1 MMATV
6 AGRAFVVPAS
16 TGNSGAGIDG
26 NVNNFRANSRARS
39 STLLVAVSAAD
50 GAPVDGSAKRITARL
65 PNWLRVVM
73 YYAGNNDGPWRELP
87 AVLHVPVWID
97 TSTRQIAAL
106 DIDGTAAELAAYRPV
121 GRAEW
126 LDAGALLSD
135 VWAVF
140 MLPALAVRAVR
151 AVGPAVR
158 DLVNDIRGIGDSSP
172 QHREVSPAELEM
184 RRHTAVKLRY
194 ALERDPEQHRRI
206 RESAL
211 QGGPTIAQATRAGS
225 YPPAEFDAW
234 LMFQHTSGVITDE
247 EAQRFRAEAG
257 RS

>member
-1 MMATV
+1 MATV

-26 NVNNFRANSRARS
+26 DVNNFRANSRARS

-50 GAPVDGSAKRITARL
+50 GAPVDGAAKRITARL

-97 TSTRQIAAL
+97 TSTRQIVAL
-106 DIDGTAAELAAYRPV
+106 DIDGAATELAGYRSV
-121 GRAEW
+121 GRTTW
-126 LDAGALLSD
+126 WDVGAALPDL
-135 VWAVF
+135 WAVLI
-140 MLPALAVRAVR
+140 LPFVAVRAARTARR
-151 AVGPAVR
+151 AVR
-158 DLVNDIRGIGDSSP
+158 NLVNHIRSIGDP
-172 QHREVSPAELEM
+172 VPIHREVAPAELEM
-184 RRHTAVKLRY
+184 RRRTAVMLRY

-225 YPPAEFDAW
+225 YPPAEFDSW

-247 EAQRFRAEAG
+247 EAHGFRAEAG